1 MIPLEIFVGEAME
14 ATEVAGPG
22 EGQVLA
28 AAPGDAVGFGKP
40 GARRR
45 RGDVAGGE
53 DGGKNSEELVDLN
66 LICLNTY
73 IYSTYIYV
81 CVCLYICCED
91 LACKPVK
98 RSRDVDTFTA

>member
-22 EGQVLA
+22 EQGQVLA

-66 LICLNTY
+66 LICLNIY
-73 IYSTYIYV
+73 IYIYMCVYIYIYICV
-81 CVCLYICCED
+81 CVFICSLE
-91 LACKPVK
+91 LE
-98 RSRDVDTFTA
+98 ST

>member
-14 ATEVAGPG
+14 ATELAGPG
-22 EGQVLA
+22 EQGQVLA

-40 GARRR
+40 GARRW

-66 LICLNTY
+66 LICLNIY
-73 IYSTYIYV
+73 ICVYIYV
-81 CVCLYICCED
+81 CVYMQFRAGINLINDDLYDPGHLCQ
-91 LACKPVK
+91 
-98 RSRDVDTFTA
+98 